1 MPSIVVA
8 ENLVKRFGELK
19 AVNGISF
26 AVEKGELF
34 GFLGPNGAGKTTTMK
49 MIQCVS
55 PKTSGSLSV
64 AGLDVEGHEKEIK
77 GNLGVVPQENNLDPD
92 FTTYQ
97 NLMVYSRYFNIPK
110 KEAMARAK
118 KLLKFVQLWG
128 KRDVEIEEL
137 SGGMK
142 RRLILARALINNPRV
157 LILDEPTLGLD
168 PQGRH
173 LIWEKLRQ
181 LKSEGVT
188 IIMTTHYMDEAA
200 QLCDRLA
207 IMNFGRII
215 TRGEPRDLVKKY
227 AGATVVE
234 TSSTPQVLKCLKKL
248 KVKDHDIVGGTARI
262 FTENPKKVLSALI
275 GTCGLGKVTVRE
287 ATLEDVFIKLTGKEL
302 VE

>member
-1 MPSIVVA
+1 MPSIVLA
-8 ENLVKRFGELK
+8 KNLVKRFGKLT
-19 AVNGISF
+19 AVNGVSF
-26 AVEKGELF
+26 AVEEGELF

-55 PKTSGSLSV
+55 PKTSGSLEV
-64 AGLDVEGHEKEIK
+64 AGMDVEGNERKIK
-77 GNLGVVPQENNLDPD
+77 SSLGVVPQENNIDPD

-97 NLMVYSRYFNIPK
+97 NLMVYSRYFSIPK
-110 KEAMARAK
+110 KEAMVRAK

-200 QLCDRLA
+200 QLCDRLV
-207 IMNFGRII
+207 IMNFGKII
-215 TRGEPRDLVKKY
+215 AQGIPSELVKKY
-227 AGATVVE
+227 AGVTVVE
-234 TSSTPQVLKCLKKL
+234 ASGTPQVLKCLKKL
-248 KVKDHDIVGGTARI
+248 GVKDYDVVGGTARI
-262 FTENPKKVLSALI
+262 FTKNPKKVLSTLL
-275 GTCGLGKVTVRE
+275 GTCGLGKVTARE

-302 VE
+302 LE

>member
-8 ENLVKRFGELK
+8 ENLIKRYDGLK
-19 AVNGISF
+19 AVDGISF

-55 PKTSGSLSV
+55 PKTSGRLEV
-64 AGLDVEGHEKEIK
+64 AGMDVVGNEREIK
-77 GNLGVVPQENNLDPD
+77 ASLGVVPQENNLDPD

-97 NLMVYSRYFNIPK
+97 NLMVYSRYFNIPGR
-110 KEAMARAK
+110 EAEARTK
-118 KLLKFVQLWG
+118 KLLNFVQLWG

-168 PQGRH
+168 PQGRQ
-173 LIWEKLRQ
+173 LIWERLRQ

-207 IMNFGRII
+207 IMNFGKII
-215 TRGEPRDLVKKY
+215 AHGVPSDLVKKY
-227 AGATVVE
+227 AGVTVVE
-234 TSSTPQVLKCLKKL
+234 ASGTPKVLRCLKKL
-248 KVKDHDIVGGTARI
+248 GAKDYDVVGGTARI
-262 FTENPKKVLSALI
+262 FTKNPKKVLSALI
-275 GTCGLGKVTVRE
+275 GTCGVGKVTARE
-287 ATLEDVFIKLTGKEL
+287 TTLEDVFIKLTGKEL
-302 VE
+302 LE